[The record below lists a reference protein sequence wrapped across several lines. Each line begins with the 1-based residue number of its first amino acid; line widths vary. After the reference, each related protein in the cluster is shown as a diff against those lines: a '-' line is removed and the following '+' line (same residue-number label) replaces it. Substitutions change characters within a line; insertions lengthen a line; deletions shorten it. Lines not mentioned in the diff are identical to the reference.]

1 MQLPSPGLISAYLLG
16 SPSQAE
22 DSSSIHCWMVVL
34 EVMFIPFCMCR
45 FPVYLSLEHTSTV
58 SDGYIKKLNLIGSFP
73 LHYEVDVRMKMLM
86 EGLKL
91 SIIMWP

>member
-1 MQLPSPGLISAYLLG
+1 M
-16 SPSQAE
+16 
-22 DSSSIHCWMVVL
+22 L
-34 EVMFIPFCMCR
+34 EVMFIPICMPR

-58 SDGYIKKLNLIGSFP
+58 SDGYIEKLNLIGSFP
-73 LHYEVDVRMKMLM
+73 LHCEVDVRMKMLM